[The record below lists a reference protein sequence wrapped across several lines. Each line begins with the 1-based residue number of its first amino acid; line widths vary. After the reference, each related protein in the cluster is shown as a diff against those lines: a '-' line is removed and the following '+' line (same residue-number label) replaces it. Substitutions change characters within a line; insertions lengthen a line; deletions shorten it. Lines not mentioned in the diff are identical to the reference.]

1 MSRKLVAIVGMPG
14 AGKSEVASVFEENGF
29 AQIRFGDITDT
40 ELEKRGLKLNEE
52 NERYI
57 RELLRKEHGMAA
69 YARLNLLII
78 DSALK
83 DADVVIDGLY
93 SWEEYI
99 FLKDYYK
106 GAFHVVAVYASPR
119 TRHMRLT
126 TRASRALTPEEAASR
141 DRAEIENVNKSGPI
155 AIADFTIRNEAS
167 LENLRDEVSKVISKL
182 KGMSK
187 SKG

>member
-1 MSRKLVAIVGMPG
+1 MAIVGMPG
-14 AGKSEVASVFEENGF
+14 AGKSEVARVFEENGF

-52 NERYI
+52 NERYV

-69 YARLNLLII
+69 YARLNLPII

-83 DADVVIDGLY
+83 DTNVVIDGLY

-106 GAFHVVAVYASPR
+106 DAFHVVAVYASPQ
-119 TRHMRLT
+119 TRHRRLT
-126 TRASRALTPEEAASR
+126 GRASRALTAAEAASR
-141 DRAEIENVNKSGPI
+141 DRAEIENVNKGGPI
-155 AIADFTIRNEAS
+155 AIADFTIINESS
-167 LENLRDEVSKVISKL
+167 LENLRSEVGKVISK
-182 KGMSK
+182 